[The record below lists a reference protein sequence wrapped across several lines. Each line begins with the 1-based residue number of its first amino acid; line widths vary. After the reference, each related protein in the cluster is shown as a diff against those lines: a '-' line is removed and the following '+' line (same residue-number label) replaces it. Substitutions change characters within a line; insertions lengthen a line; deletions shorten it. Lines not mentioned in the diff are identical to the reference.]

1 MTVAELREAWLAELA
16 RTRKPATITHYAKRT
31 AALVRTFGSRD
42 LATVSLAELQQLVDR
57 QAEGKAPDTVRASSI
72 VLQQLT
78 KWLVRRGHLAAPW
91 VVEYPKP
98 KGREREVLPTD
109 AETKQL
115 LAKATPAFAAIYRA
129 LRITGAR
136 PNELCRAQ
144 ISDLKQSEQL
154 IVLADH
160 KTAKKTGKP
169 RKISTAH
176 AALQTILR
184 QSIGDRTEG
193 AIFLSERKKPWTV
206 GNLSRVFR
214 TLRNACGISSEVVL
228 YCTRH
233 EHATQLYEKTGDLKA
248 VADALGHSNLQT
260 SSRYTHTNSTTLGN
274 RQQLFSEGLE

>member
-1 MTVAELREAWLAELA
+1 MISDLVRGWLDELA
-16 RTRKPATITHYAKRT
+16 RTRKPATIAHYRKRT
-31 AALVRTFGSRD
+31 AAFVRTFGSRD
-42 LATVSLAELQQLVDR
+42 LAAVSPAELQQLVDR
-57 QAEGKAPDTVRASSI
+57 EAEGKAPDTVRASSI
-72 VLQQLT
+72 VLQQLS
-78 KWLVRRGHLAAPW
+78 KWLLRRGHLAAPW
-91 VVEYPKP
+91 ILEYPKP

-144 ISDLKQSEQL
+144 ISDLKQAEQL

-176 AALQTILR
+176 ASLQAILK
-184 QSIGDRTEG
+184 QSIGHRTEG
-193 AIFLSERKKPWTV
+193 AIFLSERRKPWTV

-248 VADALGHSNLQT
+248 VADALGHANFQT
-260 SSRYTHTNSTTLGN
+260 TNRYTHTNSTTLGE